1 MWFQTQCQRRKCK
14 SGHIKFWL
22 TQACPY
28 FNKLLP
34 LFLIFLAKYKG
45 MGGFSWLL
53 HTVHATIV
61 VIVWVNYCRSH
72 CTLTVP
78 CSQKRS
84 VLYCH
89 FFLFILYA
97 NLYFLNRTNSKVRMN
112 SRQHVELEASICSHL
127 IHLCWNQALTSAHF
141 VSLVPVFTRS
151 YFSFPEYF

>member
-1 MWFQTQCQRRKCK
+1 MGQLIITCTQTNTTAVLNTNYCEMWFQTQCQRRKCK

-53 HTVHATIV
+53 NTVHATIV

-89 FFLFILYA
+89 FFCSFYMQTCISWTEQIPRYEWIADNMLNLRLPYA
-97 NLYFLNRTNSKVRMN
+97 
-112 SRQHVELEASICSHL
+112 L
-127 IHLCWNQALTSAHF
+127 I
-141 VSLVPVFTRS
+141 
-151 YFSFPEYF
+151 